1 MNGTSMIYGRVGPR
15 KDVIQGPA
23 DGFKAAKMQPKET
36 EYSTDGLPKAF
47 LHSLRTLFD
56 ILDDSDRG
64 YVHISEIESRW
75 QGADT
80 RDLPG
85 GVLGC
90 LRRVTPP
97 HGCLT
102 FERFV
107 AGLRYSMLNPENGSH
122 FKVQAAVQP
131 QKQAPQQPPKSAPL
145 STCSVGTRVENKV
158 RPLALSNVTNTQQQ
172 QQQSRG
178 VSSQQSRGASSLQ
191 SRGVSSQQSRARAEE
206 GSGYAAGGPARYAAG
221 FERSGRS
228 LERVPAVPEGG
239 GYRAEAGHAAQP
251 AQPQQSG
258 VRSIESLALESP
270 QLQNPDVMKSG
281 LPRSQSESATG
292 FTGGSRRHRRS
303 REEQRRHTISNG
315 VDYGMTNLP
324 PIGPIILLPS
334 LWPPASGP
342 RRPARGPVTLP
353 LPPCTRELPPLT
365 FRLSPCLTIS
375 PSSQLTSSPSF
386 FPPPW
391 PAAALM
397 VVSRAGPRGLVELED
412 SFGPPGPAW
421 TAVWAAYTTVFIP
434 LSSSLYSSK
443 ALHFFLW
450 LKQMKELEQEKDSLL
465 AGLEVVERAR
475 DWYQGQIHNV
485 TERQRQV
492 GKSSHSTDFFT
503 EASQTRLNV
512 LIPKLQEVNRC
523 LNDLIS
529 CTGVQCFPSSGAQ
542 TAALSVSSQPPAPAP
557 PQAIQRLKDQNRLL
571 TQEVTEK
578 SERIA
583 QLEQEKSALIKQL
596 FEARARSAQDASTM
610 DSTFI

>member
-1 MNGTSMIYGRVGPR
+1 MALIATEQSCGTSALYGRVVPR
-15 KDVIQGPA
+15 KEAFQDKA
-23 DGFKAAKMQPKET
+23 EGFKGAKMQPKET

-47 LHSLRTLFD
+47 LHSLGTLFD
-56 ILDDSDRG
+56 ILDDGGRG

-85 GVLGC
+85 GVLAC

-107 AGLRYSMLNPENGSH
+107 AGLRYSMLNPENNSH
-122 FKVQAAVQP
+122 FRAQAAAHPQHG
-131 QKQAPQQPPKSAPL
+131 QKQCHKPAPL
-145 STCSVGTRVENKV
+145 SACGVGTRVENKV
-158 RPLALSNVTNTQQQ
+158 RPLGPSNVTNTQQH
-172 QQQSRG
+172 R
-178 VSSQQSRGASSLQ
+178 ASSLH
-191 SRGVSSQQSRARAEE
+191 SRIRPEDSTAYPAC
-206 GSGYAAGGPARYAAG
+206 GPARYSAG
-221 FERSGRS
+221 HERPGRS
-228 LERVPAVPEGG
+228 LERIPVAPEGG
-239 GYRAEAGHAAQP
+239 CYRNDQNP
-251 AQPQQSG
+251 ATKQTQPQQSR

-270 QLQNPDVMKSG
+270 QLQEPSIMKPS

-292 FTGGSRRHRRS
+292 FTGGSRRHGRS

-315 VDYGMTNLP
+315 VDYGMA
-324 PIGPIILLPS
+324 GAH
-334 LWPPASGP
+334 ASSHSQL
-342 RRPARGPVTLP
+342 LP
-353 LPPCTRELPPLT
+353 LPRH
-365 FRLSPCLTIS
+365 F
-375 PSSQLTSSPSF
+375 SF
-386 FPPPW
+386 FPAHHLFLSCFVAVSVSFPLGLCVLPTW

-397 VVSRAGPRGLVELED
+397 VVSRVGPRGLVEVED
-412 SFGPPGPAW
+412 SLGQPAPAW

-492 GKSSHSTDFFT
+492 GQSSNCTDFFT
-503 EASQTRLNV
+503 EASQSRVNV

-529 CTGVQCFPSSGAQ
+529 STGMHSFPSSGIQ
-542 TAALSVSSQPPAPAP
+542 TAAPSMNSQPPAPQ
-557 PQAIQRLKDQNRLL
+557 QAIHRLKDQNRLL

-596 FEARARSAQDASTM
+596 FEARARCVQDTSTL

>member
-1 MNGTSMIYGRVGPR
+1 MALIATEQGCKLTGTYSRVGPR
-15 KDVIQGPA
+15 RDVFHGPA

-56 ILDDSDRG
+56 ILDDGGRG

-80 RDLPG
+80 RELPG

-107 AGLRYSMLNPENGSH
+107 AGLRYSMLNPENSSH
-122 FKVQAAVQP
+122 FKAQAAVHP
-131 QKQAPQQPPKSAPL
+131 QQAPKKPAPL

-158 RPLALSNVTNTQQQ
+158 RPLGPSNVTNTQQH
-172 QQQSRG
+172 R
-178 VSSQQSRGASSLQ
+178 ASSLQ
-191 SRGVSSQQSRARAEE
+191 SRARPEE
-206 GSGYAAGGPARYAAG
+206 GSAYTACGPVRYGAG

-228 LERVPAVPEGG
+228 LERIPVAPESGG
-239 GYRAEAGHAAQP
+239 GCYRAEPGHP
-251 AQPQQSG
+251 TKPSQPQQSKG
-258 VRSIESLALESP
+258 RSIESLALESP
-270 QLQNPDVMKSG
+270 QLQGPSVAKSG

-292 FTGGSRRHRRS
+292 FTGGSRRHGRS

-315 VDYGMTNLP
+315 VDYGM
-324 PIGPIILLPS
+324 
-334 LWPPASGP
+334 
-342 RRPARGPVTLP
+342 
-353 LPPCTRELPPLT
+353 
-365 FRLSPCLTIS
+365 
-375 PSSQLTSSPSF
+375 
-386 FPPPW
+386 
-391 PAAALM
+391 
-397 VVSRAGPRGLVELED
+397 
-412 SFGPPGPAW
+412 
-421 TAVWAAYTTVFIP
+421 
-434 LSSSLYSSK
+434 
-443 ALHFFLW
+443 

-492 GKSSHSTDFFT
+492 GQSSHCTDFFT
-503 EASQTRLNV
+503 EANQSRMNV

-529 CTGVQCFPSSGAQ
+529 CTGMSFPSSGSQ
-542 TAALSVSSQPPAPAP
+542 TAALSASGQPPAPAP

-596 FEARARSAQDASTM
+596 FEARARSAQDTSTM

>member
-1 MNGTSMIYGRVGPR
+1 MALIATDQGCKLNGTVEIYSRVGAR
-15 KDVIQGPA
+15 KDVFHGKM
-23 DGFKAAKMQPKET
+23 DGFKTAQIQPKDA

-56 ILDDSDRG
+56 ILDDGGRG

-90 LRRVTPP
+90 LRRVAPP

-107 AGLRYSMLNPENGSH
+107 AGLRYSMLNPENSNH
-122 FKVQAAVQP
+122 FKVQAAVH
-131 QKQAPQQPPKSAPL
+131 PQQISKQTQKAAATVAS
-145 STCSVGTRVENKV
+145 CGVGTRAENKV
-158 RPLALSNVTNTQQQ
+158 RPLGPSNVTNTQQH
-172 QQQSRG
+172 R
-178 VSSQQSRGASSLQ
+178 ASSLQ
-191 SRGVSSQQSRARAEE
+191 CRTRPEE
-206 GSGYAAGGPARYAAG
+206 GHGAYPACGPARYNAG

-228 LERVPAVPEGG
+228 LERIPVAPEGG
-239 GYRAEAGHAAQP
+239 CYRTDQGHLTKP
-251 AQPQQSG
+251 AQAQQSR

-270 QLQNPDVMKSG
+270 QLSGPSVVKSG
-281 LPRSQSESATG
+281 LPRSMSESATG
-292 FTGGSRRHRRS
+292 FTGNSRRHGRS

-315 VDYGMTNLP
+315 VDYGM
-324 PIGPIILLPS
+324 
-334 LWPPASGP
+334 
-342 RRPARGPVTLP
+342 
-353 LPPCTRELPPLT
+353 
-365 FRLSPCLTIS
+365 
-375 PSSQLTSSPSF
+375 
-386 FPPPW
+386 
-391 PAAALM
+391 
-397 VVSRAGPRGLVELED
+397 
-412 SFGPPGPAW
+412 
-421 TAVWAAYTTVFIP
+421 
-434 LSSSLYSSK
+434 
-443 ALHFFLW
+443 

-475 DWYQGQIHNV
+475 DWYQSQIHNV

-492 GKSSHSTDFFT
+492 GQSSHVADLFT
-503 EASQTRLNV
+503 EASQSRMNV

-523 LNDLIS
+523 LNDLIT
-529 CTGVQCFPSSGAQ
+529 CNGMPFPSGGSQ
-542 TAALSVSSQPPAPAP
+542 TAALSSSSQPPPPAP

-578 SERIA
+578 SERIT

-596 FEARARSAQDASTM
+596 FEARARSAQDTSTM

>member
-1 MNGTSMIYGRVGPR
+1 MALIATDQGCKLNGTSAVYGRVGPR
-15 KDVIQGPA
+15 KEVFQGKA
-23 DGFKAAKMQPKET
+23 EGFKTAKMQSKET

-56 ILDDSDRG
+56 ILDDCGRG

-107 AGLRYSMLNPENGSH
+107 AGLRYSMLNPENSSH
-122 FKVQAAVQP
+122 FKAQAAVHP
-131 QKQAPQQPPKSAPL
+131 QQAPKQTQKPAPL

-158 RPLALSNVTNTQQQ
+158 RPLGPSNVTNTQQH
-172 QQQSRG
+172 R
-178 VSSQQSRGASSLQ
+178 ASSLQ
-191 SRGVSSQQSRARAEE
+191 MRARPED
-206 GSGYAAGGPARYAAG
+206 GTGYPVCGLAQYSAG

-228 LERVPAVPEGG
+228 LERNSVAPGG
-239 GYRAEAGHAAQP
+239 GCYRADPGHATKP
-251 AQPQQSG
+251 TQPQQSR

-270 QLQNPDVMKSG
+270 QLQGPSVAKSG

-303 REEQRRHTISNG
+303 RDEQRRHTISNG
-315 VDYGMTNLP
+315 VDYGM
-324 PIGPIILLPS
+324 
-334 LWPPASGP
+334 
-342 RRPARGPVTLP
+342 
-353 LPPCTRELPPLT
+353 
-365 FRLSPCLTIS
+365 
-375 PSSQLTSSPSF
+375 
-386 FPPPW
+386 
-391 PAAALM
+391 
-397 VVSRAGPRGLVELED
+397 
-412 SFGPPGPAW
+412 
-421 TAVWAAYTTVFIP
+421 
-434 LSSSLYSSK
+434 
-443 ALHFFLW
+443 

-492 GKSSHSTDFFT
+492 GQSSHCTDFFT
-503 EASQTRLNV
+503 EANQSRMNV

-529 CTGVQCFPSSGAQ
+529 CTGMQSFPSSAAQ
-542 TAALSVSSQPPAPAP
+542 TSALSANTQPPGPAP

-571 TQEVTEK
+571 TQEVTER

-596 FEARARSAQDASTM
+596 FEARARSAQDTSTM

>member
-1 MNGTSMIYGRVGPR
+1 MALIAADQSCKLNGTYGRVGPR
-15 KDVIQGPA
+15 KEAFQG
-23 DGFKAAKMQPKET
+23 KTAKMQQKET

-47 LHSLRTLFD
+47 LQSLRTLFD
-56 ILDDSDRG
+56 ILDDGRRG

-107 AGLRYSMLNPENGSH
+107 AGLRYSMLNPENSSH
-122 FKVQAAVQP
+122 FKAQAAVH
-131 QKQAPQQPPKSAPL
+131 PQQAAKQNQKP
-145 STCSVGTRVENKV
+145 TCSVGTRVESKV
-158 RPLALSNVTNTQQQ
+158 RPLGLSNVTNTLQH
-172 QQQSRG
+172 R
-178 VSSQQSRGASSLQ
+178 ASSLQ
-191 SRGVSSQQSRARAEE
+191 SRARPPEE
-206 GSGYAAGGPARYAAG
+206 GAGYPVCGPAPYSAG

-228 LERVPAVPEGG
+228 VERSSVAPGSG
-239 GYRAEAGHAAQP
+239 CYRADPGHANKP
-251 AQPQQSG
+251 AQPQQSR

-270 QLQNPDVMKSG
+270 QLHGPSVVKSG

-292 FTGGSRRHRRS
+292 FIGGSRRHGRS
-303 REEQRRHTISNG
+303 REEQRRHTITNG
-315 VDYGMTNLP
+315 VDYGM
-324 PIGPIILLPS
+324 
-334 LWPPASGP
+334 
-342 RRPARGPVTLP
+342 
-353 LPPCTRELPPLT
+353 
-365 FRLSPCLTIS
+365 
-375 PSSQLTSSPSF
+375 
-386 FPPPW
+386 
-391 PAAALM
+391 
-397 VVSRAGPRGLVELED
+397 
-412 SFGPPGPAW
+412 
-421 TAVWAAYTTVFIP
+421 
-434 LSSSLYSSK
+434 
-443 ALHFFLW
+443 

-492 GKSSHSTDFFT
+492 GQSSHCTDFFT
-503 EASQTRLNV
+503 EANQSRMNV

-529 CTGVQCFPSSGAQ
+529 CTGMQSFPSSTAQ
-542 TAALSVSSQPPAPAP
+542 TAALSANAQPPGPAP

-571 TQEVTEK
+571 TQEVTER

-596 FEARARSAQDASTM
+596 FEARARSAQDTSTM

>member
-1 MNGTSMIYGRVGPR
+1 MALIATDQGCKMNGTSVIYGRVGQR
-15 KDVIQGPA
+15 KEVCPGKA
-23 DGFKAAKMQPKET
+23 EGFKLAKVQPKET

-56 ILDDSDRG
+56 ILDDGGRG

-107 AGLRYSMLNPENGSH
+107 AGLRYSMLNPENSPH
-122 FKVQAAVQP
+122 FKAQAALHPQQNQKQP
-131 QKQAPQQPPKSAPL
+131 QKPAPL

-158 RPLALSNVTNTQQQ
+158 RPLGPSNVTNTQPH
-172 QQQSRG
+172 R
-178 VSSQQSRGASSLQ
+178 ASSLQ
-191 SRGVSSQQSRARAEE
+191 SRARPEE
-206 GSGYAAGGPARYAAG
+206 GAGYPACGPARYGAG
-221 FERSGRS
+221 FERPGRS
-228 LERVPAVPEGG
+228 LERIPVAPEGG
-239 GYRAEAGHAAQP
+239 CYRTGPSHATKP
-251 AQPQQSG
+251 AQPQQSR
-258 VRSIESLALESP
+258 VRSIESLALESAGP
-270 QLQNPDVMKSG
+270 SVVKSG

-292 FTGGSRRHRRS
+292 FTGGSKRHGRS

-315 VDYGMTNLP
+315 VDYG
-324 PIGPIILLPS
+324 
-334 LWPPASGP
+334 
-342 RRPARGPVTLP
+342 V
-353 LPPCTRELPPLT
+353 
-365 FRLSPCLTIS
+365 
-375 PSSQLTSSPSF
+375 
-386 FPPPW
+386 
-391 PAAALM
+391 
-397 VVSRAGPRGLVELED
+397 
-412 SFGPPGPAW
+412 
-421 TAVWAAYTTVFIP
+421 
-434 LSSSLYSSK
+434 
-443 ALHFFLW
+443 

-475 DWYQGQIHNV
+475 EWYQSQIHNV

-492 GKSSHSTDFFT
+492 GQSSLCTDFFT
-503 EASQTRLNV
+503 ETSQSRMNV

-523 LNDLIS
+523 LHELIS
-529 CTGVQCFPSSGAQ
+529 STGMSFPSSSTQ
-542 TAALSVSSQPPAPAP
+542 TAALSANSQPPVPAP

-596 FEARARSAQDASTM
+596 FEARARCVQDTSTL

>member
-1 MNGTSMIYGRVGPR
+1 MALLASDQSYKLNGTSGIYGKVGSR
-15 KDVIQGPA
+15 KEVIQNPA
-23 DGFKAAKMQPKET
+23 ESLKSTKMQLTET
-36 EYSTDGLPKAF
+36 DYSTDGLPKAF

-56 ILDDSDRG
+56 ILDDGGRG
-64 YVHISEIESRW
+64 FVHISEIESRW

-122 FKVQAAVQP
+122 HLKA
-131 QKQAPQQPPKSAPL
+131 QQLLKEPKKPAPL
-145 STCSVGTRVENKV
+145 SKV
-158 RPLALSNVTNTQQQ
+158 RPLRPSNITNTHQN
-172 QQQSRG
+172 RP
-178 VSSQQSRGASSLQ
+178 LQ
-191 SRGVSSQQSRARAEE
+191 NREGPGYSECGPTRY
-206 GSGYAAGGPARYAAG
+206 GSGL
-221 FERSGRS
+221 ERSGRS
-228 LERVPAVPEGG
+228 LERIPVPPEGG
-239 GYRAEAGHAAQP
+239 GGYRPDLGHP
-251 AQPQQSG
+251 TKPFEPQRSG
-258 VRSIESLALESP
+258 VRSIESLALEGS
-270 QLQNPDVMKSG
+270 QIQEGGVVKSG

-292 FTGGSRRHRRS
+292 FTGGSRRHGRS

-315 VDYGMTNLP
+315 VDYGM
-324 PIGPIILLPS
+324 
-334 LWPPASGP
+334 
-342 RRPARGPVTLP
+342 
-353 LPPCTRELPPLT
+353 
-365 FRLSPCLTIS
+365 
-375 PSSQLTSSPSF
+375 
-386 FPPPW
+386 
-391 PAAALM
+391 
-397 VVSRAGPRGLVELED
+397 
-412 SFGPPGPAW
+412 
-421 TAVWAAYTTVFIP
+421 
-434 LSSSLYSSK
+434 
-443 ALHFFLW
+443 

-475 DWYQGQIHNV
+475 DWYQCQIHNV

-492 GKSSHSTDFFT
+492 GQSSACTDFFT
-503 EASQTRLNV
+503 EASQSRMNV

-529 CTGVQCFPSSGAQ
+529 CTGMSFPSTS
-542 TAALSVSSQPPAPAP
+542 TPTPALSASTQPPPPAP